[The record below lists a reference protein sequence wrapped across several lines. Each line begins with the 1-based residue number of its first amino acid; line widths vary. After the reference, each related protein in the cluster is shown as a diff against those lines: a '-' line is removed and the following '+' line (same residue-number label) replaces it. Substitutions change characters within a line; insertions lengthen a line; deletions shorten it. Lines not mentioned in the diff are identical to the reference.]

1 MNFSPAQPSGA
12 ARSALKALFR
22 LVTGFLFACHG
33 AASLFGVLG
42 GAHGG
47 GTVPAMQWPGWW
59 AAAIELAGGVLVCLG
74 LFTRGAAVVCSGSMA
89 YAYFSV
95 HQSHALFPIDNG
107 GEPAVLFCWSFLL
120 IACLGP
126 GACAVDDLL
135 KRRSLTA
142 SGGGGTA
149 GDRRVRSTAA
159 ADEAVGAEGPAV
171 GGR

>member
-1 MNFSPAQPSGA
+1 MNFSPAVTLRTV
-12 ARSALKALFR
+12 RSVVQAVFR

-47 GTVPAMQWPGWW
+47 GTVPTLQWPGWW
-59 AAAIELAGGVLVCLG
+59 AALIELAGGTLVALG
-74 LFTRGAAVVCSGSMA
+74 LFTRTAAVVCSGSMA

-107 GEPAVLFCWSFLL
+107 GEPAVMFCWTFLL

-126 GACAVDDLL
+126 GAYAAEQLLRRGTTVEADD
-135 KRRSLTA
+135 
-142 SGGGGTA
+142 
-149 GDRRVRSTAA
+149 RVAQA
-159 ADEAVGAEGPAV
+159 IP
-171 GGR
+171 

>member
-1 MNFSPAQPSGA
+1 MNFSPSHTLRTVHPGVQ
-12 ARSALKALFR
+12 ALFR

-47 GTVPAMQWPGWW
+47 GTVPAPQWPAWW
-59 AAAIELAGGVLVCLG
+59 AAVIELVGGVLVLLG
-74 LFTRGAAVVCSGSMA
+74 LFTRVAAVICSGAMA

-95 HQSHALFPIDNG
+95 HQQHALFPIDNG

-126 GACAVDDLL
+126 GAFAVDALL
-135 KRRSLTA
+135 KRRTVTRCDR
-142 SGGGGTA
+142 GTA
-149 GDRRVRSTAA
+149 
-159 ADEAVGAEGPAV
+159 PAL
-171 GGR
+171 RT